1 MTARLFFATD
11 IHLKISEAAG
21 LARPFDVPDADVC
34 VIAGDV
40 TDSMIS
46 GMEWVAKIVGRKM
59 PVVMALGNH
68 DLFTQDMP
76 TARRKAPARARE
88 LGIHLLDDS
97 EAEVCGIRFVGGTLW
112 TDFRVFESLQDPVV
126 YTREQC
132 MGAVRNELADYV
144 EIYAN
149 EVVGGVIART
159 MTPRDTIRYHER
171 TVAYIEEVL
180 ARPFDGPTVVVSHH
194 APHPRSI
201 HRRFLDRPSSAAY
214 ASDLTWLIERYK
226 PEFWLHGH
234 VHDSFDY
241 EVDQTRIICN
251 PRGYGSFPNLSF
263 NPSLVLEISKRQAL
277 PAADP
282 RLA

>member
-1 MTARLFFATD
+1 MLFR
-11 IHLKISEAAG
+11 S
-21 LARPFDVPDADVC
+21 
-34 VIAGDV
+34 
-40 TDSMIS
+40 
-46 GMEWVAKIVGRKM
+46 
-59 PVVMALGNH
+59 
-68 DLFTQDMP
+68 FTQDMP

-132 MGAVRNELADYV
+132 MGAVRNELADYF

-159 MTPRDTIRYHER
+159 MTPRDTTRYHER

-201 HRRFLDRPSSAAY
+201 HRRYLDSPSSAAY

-263 NPSLVLEISKRQAL
+263 NPSLVLEISKRQAR
-277 PAADP
+277 PAADL